1 MIKNLKE
8 VAFLFL
14 KLGLVTFGGPAAH
27 IAVFEDEIVTKRK
40 WMTHQHFLDLVGAT
54 NLVPGPNSTEM
65 AMHTGYQRAG
75 IAGLITGGL
84 CFMLPAVLM
93 TGFLAYF
100 YAVYG
105 NLPDV
110 KPFLYGLKPAVIV
123 VILNAVYR
131 LGLKTIK
138 GWKIISIGVAVAVA
152 NILGLNEIFSILA
165 GGIFGAL
172 FIFLYEKINT
182 LNSISVLS
190 ILTLGIYPH
199 LVQVVEKSQ
208 ASLTKLFLTCV
219 KIGAVWFGSGYV
231 LVAYFDGEF
240 VHGLNW
246 LTRQQLL
253 DAIAIGQLTPGPLL
267 SSATFIGYQIAG
279 LTGAVVATIGLVIP
293 SFIFVGI
300 LNPMVP
306 KLRGSNFFSKFLDSV
321 NVSALAVMLVV
332 AIKLGGE
339 VLIDWR
345 SWAIAVLSIVAFF
358 TIKKINVAYVI
369 LGGAVIGYLFYLI

>member
-65 AMHTGYQRAG
+65 AMHTGFQRAG

-84 CFMLPAVLM
+84 CFMLPAVLLSW
-93 TGFLAYF
+93 FLGNVYS
-100 YAVYG
+100 VYG

-306 KLRGSNFFSKFLDSV
+306 KLRGSNFFSKFLDAV